1 MEYLN
6 VAILILLV
14 GLFIWLAV
22 SGRRRGR
29 ENETNMLQQQLNDLR
44 VENRDLLQRNNEALG
59 TRMQQQMDGLRSEMG
74 RLTEQVNKDLNA
86 HREIIAKTHETLGNR
101 LEGTTKVV
109 SEVHSKLG
117 ELHKT
122 TARLEE
128 LSKDIA
134 SLQDILKPPK
144 LRGGLG
150 EFLLAELLKQ
160 VVPNHFSLQYR
171 FQNNEAVDAVITLG
185 GRLVPI
191 DAKFPVE
198 DFKRYIEAADEE
210 SRRRAR
216 RDFIRNVKGKIDD
229 IASKYIRPEEGT
241 FEFALM
247 YIPAENIYYETIIRD
262 DSSGDEGM
270 FGYSLR
276 KKVIP
281 VSPYTFY
288 SYLQTILLGLKGMR
302 IEERVEEVLKHL
314 QALRGDFGKFG
325 EDFETL
331 GKHLKN
337 CLRRY
342 EDASKD
348 LDRFSTRL
356 ERIETLG
363 ETKSA
368 TVKKVEAPHASQG
381 AQGEL
386 SQG

>member
-6 VAILILLV
+6 VAILILLILLV
-14 GLFIWLAV
+14 GLSVWIALA
-22 SGRRRGR
+22 GRRRGGEA
-29 ENETNMLQQQLNDLR
+29 ENQALERQLNDLR
-44 VENRDLLQRNNEALG
+44 IENRDLLQRNNEALSA
-59 TRMQQQMDGLRSEMG
+59 RMQQQIEGLRNQMG
-74 RLTEQVNKDLNA
+74 KLTEQVNKDLNA

-109 SEVHSKLG
+109 TEVHQKLG

-122 TARLEE
+122 TSRLEE

-144 LRGGLG
+144 LRGELG
-150 EFLLAELLKQ
+150 ELLLAELLKQ
-160 VVPNHFSLQYR
+160 VVPNHYCLQYR

-198 DFKRYIEAADEE
+198 DFRRYIEAADDE
-210 SRRRAR
+210 SKKRTRKE
-216 RDFIRNVKGKIDD
+216 FIKNVKGKIDD

-241 FEFALM
+241 FDFALM
-247 YIPAENIYYETIIRD
+247 YIPAENVYYETIIRD
-262 DSSGDEGM
+262 DTSGDEGV

-281 VSPYTFY
+281 VSPNTFY

-314 QALRGDFGKFG
+314 QGLRGDFHKFG
-325 EDFETL
+325 EDFDTL
-331 GKHLKN
+331 GRHLRN
-337 CLRRY
+337 CLNRY

-348 LDRFSTRL
+348 LNRFSTRL
-356 ERIETLG
+356 ERIDTLG
-363 ETKSA
+363 EA
-368 TVKKVEAPHASQG
+368 EPAKKIDAPKK
-381 AQGEL
+381 AQGGL
-386 SQG
+386 L